1 MEDANQAIISQNVIE
16 FVTIAN
22 EYCNLVEQ
30 IFNTEKK
37 DFIERAIKILP
48 LLYVKGMFLP
58 ELELISEDLVE
69 KFVTEE
75 EWQTIN
81 NDVANI
87 LENDNMYIEVF
98 DPLEESEEAKEVYL
112 SENLADIYQDIK
124 DFISL
129 YHQGTLES
137 MNDAIVECKNYFKQY
152 WGQRAANAIRVLHH
166 LNYAI

>member
-30 IFNTEKK
+30 IYNTEKK
-37 DFIERAIKILP
+37 DFIERAVKILP

-58 ELELISEDLVE
+58 DLELISEDLVE

-98 DPLEESEEAKEVYL
+98 DPLEESEEAKEVFL

-152 WGQRAANAIRVLHH
+152 WGQRAVNAIRVLHH